1 MASTASSAALFDEGY
16 PVFTNHSIRYA
27 VAALIAVTLCS
38 AVWLGLDDQPR
49 DIRLALIIFGLAIL
63 GWTVLRLPETPVALA
78 AALAMV
84 ISGAGSE
91 TVLFEAL
98 GHELIWLLIAAF
110 AIAAVLRQTGAAER
124 LVLPALA
131 RAGTVKQLFYA
142 IALVIGATAFFI
154 PSTSGRAALL
164 LPIYLTIA
172 GVIDDAR
179 INRALALLFPSV
191 ILLTACASII
201 GAGAH
206 LIAVDFMAYTGSVAP
221 GFLFWIVL
229 GAPFALV
236 SALLVTELILRL
248 FLDPQ
253 ERGRTL
259 AMPAPNR
266 GAMNGAQRY
275 TIGVMATMVVLWS
288 TQSWHGLDLAIV
300 GLAGALAVTVAP
312 LSGVSMKQAVK
323 GVEWNLILFL
333 AATFALGHALVDTG
347 TATFIAE
354 TAIDSL
360 SGWIESGPAPVI
372 VFAAVASM
380 LAHLVVTSR
389 TARVIVLVP
398 AIALPLSALGVNSAA
413 LIFLVTIGSGFCQ
426 TLTVSAK
433 PVALFG
439 SLDRPTYDQRDLVR
453 LSLWLMP
460 FMAGLLIVFSL
471 FVWPVFGLSLAP

>member
-1 MASTASSAALFDEGY
+1 MASSASSAALFDEDY
-16 PVFTNHSIRYA
+16 PVLSCLTFRHA
-27 VAALIAVTLCS
+27 VAALIAVSLS
-38 AVWLGLDDQPR
+38 ASVWFGLGDQPE
-49 DIRLALIIFGLAIL
+49 DVRLSLIVFGLAIL

-78 AALAMV
+78 AALALV
-84 ISGAGSE
+84 ATGVGSE
-91 TVLFEAL
+91 TVLFDAL

-110 AIAAVLRQTGAAER
+110 TIAAVLRQTGAAER

-131 RAGTVKQLFYA
+131 RVGTVNQLFYA
-142 IALVIGATAFFI
+142 IALVIGATAFVI

-172 GVIDDAR
+172 GAIDDAR

-206 LIAVDFMAYTGSVAP
+206 LIAVDFMAYTGSTPP

-236 SALLVTELILRL
+236 SALLVTALILRL

-253 ERGRTL
+253 DRRQPL
-259 AMPAPNR
+259 AMPARNR
-266 GAMNGAQRY
+266 APLNGPQRY
-275 TIGVMATMVVLWS
+275 TIGVMAAMIALWT
-288 TQSWHGLDLAIV
+288 TQFWHGLDLAVV
-300 GLAGALAVTVAP
+300 GLVGALAVTFAP
-312 LSGVSMKQAVK
+312 LSGVTMKQAVK
-323 GVEWNLILFL
+323 GIEWNLIIFL

-354 TAIDSL
+354 NAIRTM
-360 SGWIESGPAPVI
+360 SGWIGSGPAPVI
-372 VFAAVASM
+372 VFAAGASM

-398 AIALPLSALGVNSAA
+398 AVALPLSALGVNTAA

-439 SLDRPTYDQRDLVR
+439 ALDRPTYDQRDLMR

-460 FMAGLLIVFSL
+460 FMAGLLIFFSL